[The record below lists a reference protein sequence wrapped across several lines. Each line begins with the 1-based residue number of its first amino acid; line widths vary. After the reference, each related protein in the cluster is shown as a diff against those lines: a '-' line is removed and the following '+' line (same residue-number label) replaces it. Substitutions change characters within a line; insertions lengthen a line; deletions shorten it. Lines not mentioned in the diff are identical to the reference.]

1 MYKPRSRKLD
11 LMTKRSLW
19 GWLFVLPFIVG
30 LLVFIM
36 SPLYTSL
43 MMSFKESTSVS
54 IGAIQETDGL
64 VANSTIITRTAL
76 VDKGLAN
83 YRRAFMQDTSYITA
97 LKNVATGEL
106 FYIPA
111 ILIFSFIIANVLN
124 QQFVGRGVARA
135 IFFMPVVTST
145 GATSSMLGNNWAIH
159 QMSNGTSSSTA
170 DMGLDIVGM
179 LENTLSEI
187 NRLGGFAS
195 FITSAF
201 GELSNII
208 SISGVQILIFLA
220 ALQTISPALFEASD
234 VEGAT
239 KWESFWKITFPM
251 VSPMILVN
259 AMYTMID
266 VFTGQN
272 NAVIS
277 KLFSTTNSTS
287 TTVSQAMAMGWAYF
301 IMVAVII
308 FAVSGIISKFVY
320 NEND

>member
-30 LLVFIM
+30 FLVFIM

-64 VANSTIITRTAL
+64 VANSTIVTRTAL

-145 GATSSMLGNNWAIH
+145 GSSMLGNNWAIH

-187 NRLGGFAS
+187 EGLGGFAS

>member
-1 MYKPRSRKLD
+1 
-11 LMTKRSLW
+11 
-19 GWLFVLPFIVG
+19 
-30 LLVFIM
+30 
-36 SPLYTSL
+36 
-43 MMSFKESTSVS
+43 
-54 IGAIQETDGL
+54 
-64 VANSTIITRTAL
+64 
-76 VDKGLAN
+76 
-83 YRRAFMQDTSYITA
+83 MQDTSYITA

-159 QMSNGTSSSTA
+159 QMSNGTSASTT

-179 LENTLSEI
+179 LENTLQEI
-187 NRLGGFAS
+187 NGLGDFAS

-239 KWESFWKITFPM
+239 KWEAFWKITFPM

-259 AMYTMID
+259 TVYTVIDSFTAESNTVMKYIEEVYTKAGGNVVATAMSWIYFLI
-266 VFTGQN
+266 
-272 NAVIS
+272 VILS
-277 KLFSTTNSTS
+277 I
-287 TTVSQAMAMGWAYF
+287 A
-301 IMVAVII
+301 IVA
-308 FAVSGIISKFVY
+308 AIISAFVFY
-320 NEND
+320 QKRD

>member
-19 GWLFVLPFIVG
+19 GWIFVLPFIVG
-30 LLVFIM
+30 FLVFIM

-43 MMSFKESTSVS
+43 MLSFRTAQTVSVGAMLESTGMVVDATVS
-54 IGAIQETDGL
+54 SGT
-64 VANSTIITRTAL
+64 
-76 VDKGLAN
+76 GLAGN
-83 YRRAFMQDTSYITA
+83 GIAHYVQALTKDTAYITA

-106 FYIPA
+106 IYIPA

-145 GATSSMLGNNWAIH
+145 GAASGTLGNNWAIH
-159 QMSNGTSSSTA
+159 QMSNGTSASTT

-179 LENTLSEI
+179 LENTLREM
-187 NRLGGFAS
+187 NGLGDFAD
-195 FITSAF
+195 FITGAF

-208 SISGVQILIFLA
+208 TLSGVQILIFLA

-239 KWESFWKITFPM
+239 KWEAFWKITFPM

-259 AMYTMID
+259 TMYTMID
-266 VFTGQN
+266 VLTGQN
-272 NAVIS
+272 NSVIAM
-277 KLFSTTNSTS
+277 LFGRTTSQNE
-287 TTVSQAMAMGWAYF
+287 VSLTMAMGGTYF
-301 IMVAVII
+301 VAAAIVI

>member
-1 MYKPRSRKLD
+1 
-11 LMTKRSLW
+11 
-19 GWLFVLPFIVG
+19 
-30 LLVFIM
+30 
-36 SPLYTSL
+36 
-43 MMSFKESTSVS
+43 
-54 IGAIQETDGL
+54 
-64 VANSTIITRTAL
+64 
-76 VDKGLAN
+76 
-83 YRRAFMQDTSYITA
+83 
-97 LKNVATGEL
+97 
-106 FYIPA
+106 
-111 ILIFSFIIANVLN
+111 
-124 QQFVGRGVARA
+124 
-135 IFFMPVVTST
+135 MPVVTST

-159 QMSNGTSSSTA
+159 QMSNGTSASTT

-179 LENTLSEI
+179 LENTLQEI
-187 NRLGGFAS
+187 NGLGGFAS

-239 KWESFWKITFPM
+239 KWEAFWKITFPM

-272 NAVIS
+272 NAVIA

-301 IMVAVII
+301 CNGCGGNIRSIGDYI
-308 FAVSGIISKFVY
+308 KIRL
-320 NEND
+320 